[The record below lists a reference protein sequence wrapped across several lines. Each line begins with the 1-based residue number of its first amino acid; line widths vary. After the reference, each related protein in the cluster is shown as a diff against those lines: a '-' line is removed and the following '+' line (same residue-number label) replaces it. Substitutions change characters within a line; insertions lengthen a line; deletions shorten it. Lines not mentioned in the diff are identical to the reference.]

1 MNMKCRH
8 CTLMITEHSF
18 FLSNLSKS
26 GELGFGQAPRSGFA
40 SLKLAENTSS
50 VPNQRSSSI
59 SIIPEYFDAAEKVCN
74 TKTHSNDG
82 YTHRCKDLLLR

>member
-1 MNMKCRH
+1 VGGSLSPIQQTDMNMKCRH

-59 SIIPEYFDAAEKVCN
+59 SIIPEYFDAAEK
-74 TKTHSNDG
+74 SM
-82 YTHRCKDLLLR
+82 